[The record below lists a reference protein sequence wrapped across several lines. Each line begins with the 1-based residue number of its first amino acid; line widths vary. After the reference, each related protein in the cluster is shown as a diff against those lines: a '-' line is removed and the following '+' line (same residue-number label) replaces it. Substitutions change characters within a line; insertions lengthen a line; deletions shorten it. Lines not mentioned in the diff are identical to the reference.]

1 MGEENSLDLR
11 HTHGAGRADGRVP
24 LALSAHQDAKR
35 QRGARGGVT
44 FLGYVQ
50 VTWACPPTLWKAQ
63 QVQCSQDSRDCTV
76 AARRQSVRLFIPTRH
91 NPEHRSN
98 SVHL

>member
-1 MGEENSLDLR
+1 MGQGEHKAEGSLRMSHISGLR
-11 HTHGAGRADGRVP
+11 AGDP
-24 LALSAHQDAKR
+24 
-35 QRGARGGVT
+35 GV
-44 FLGYVQ
+44 
-50 VTWACPPTLWKAQ
+50 PPTLWKAW
-63 QVQCSQDSRDCTV
+63 QVQRSQDSRERTA

>member
-1 MGEENSLDLR
+1 MAVCLWLHQRVRCQKAEGSPKRSHISGLRAGDL
-11 HTHGAGRADGRVP
+11 GM
-24 LALSAHQDAKR
+24 
-35 QRGARGGVT
+35 
-44 FLGYVQ
+44 
-50 VTWACPPTLWKAQ
+50 PPTLWKAQ
-63 QVQCSQDSRDCTV
+63 QVQCSQDSRDCTA